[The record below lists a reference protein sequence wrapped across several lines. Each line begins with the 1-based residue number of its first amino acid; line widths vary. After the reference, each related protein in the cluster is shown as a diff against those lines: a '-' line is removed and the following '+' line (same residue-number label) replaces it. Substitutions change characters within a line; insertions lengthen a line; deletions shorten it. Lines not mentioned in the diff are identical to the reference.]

1 MVPVTEEEVVWC
13 YRSILERNPESTEV
27 VRDLAGTAQDF
38 RSLVKIFLDSH
49 EHRTRNSR
57 AALVPL
63 ARGEMEIE
71 LAASPAELA
80 QLIDRIREAWTHLG
94 KVRPHH
100 SVLTGDAYL
109 PEALDEA
116 AIERFYDSGK
126 QELSSMI
133 EAILER
139 HGFAGLESKTCVEYG
154 CGLGRVTL
162 ALASKCAAVHGYDIS
177 PNHLALAEK
186 RAAETGAGN
195 VRFHLCT
202 ADVIGKPLEPCD
214 FFFSCIVFQHNP
226 PPIMLAMLS
235 ASGSAGAAQ
244 GSQVADPPRWRH
256 RDLSAADLWHRLF
269 VSNPGLSRGAKEPGD
284 RDALP
289 AARGCLLIDC
299 P

>member
-1 MVPVTEEEVVWC
+1 
-13 YRSILERNPESTEV
+13 
-27 VRDLAGTAQDF
+27 
-38 RSLVKIFLDSH
+38 
-49 EHRTRNSR
+49 
-57 AALVPL
+57 VPL

-235 ASGSAGAAQ
+235 ASLQSLRVGGIAIFQLPTYGTGYSFRIQDYLAAPRNLEIEMHCLPQ
-244 GSQVADPPRWRH
+244 EAVFSLIAHENCKILEVREDDWVGDPGRWISNTFVVTRPAVPPWRRVFDDASQRIG
-256 RDLSAADLWHRLF
+256 
-269 VSNPGLSRGAKEPGD
+269 GLTSKFRYQK
-284 RDALP
+284 
-289 AARGCLLIDC
+289 
-299 P
+299 